1 MASKFKHPGLAAMGY
16 YFNDDLQLLQLEN
29 DEPFKWQGQ
38 VHYDVL
44 VRSQNELSF
53 AFCSLCGRVG
63 G

>member
-1 MASKFKHPGLAAMGY
+1 MGY